1 MLRLVF
7 ALLWAL
13 LVAIFAVQ
21 NSNPVPISFLFWRV
35 PSISEA
41 LIILLSVLLGAVLAS
56 AVHFMTR
63 RRRRKDPEEP
73 PKSTPSLPA
82 PTASEAKTEAQET
95 SSSQP

>member
-1 MLRLVF
+1 MVL

-41 LIILLSVLLGAVLAS
+41 LIILLSVLLGAVLALL
-56 AVHFMTR
+56 VNFLTHR
-63 RRRRKDPEEP
+63 RHRKDLQDPPHPTQSLAAPVP
-73 PKSTPSLPA
+73 PKAEDEP
-82 PTASEAKTEAQET
+82 QE
-95 SSSQP
+95 SSFRQP